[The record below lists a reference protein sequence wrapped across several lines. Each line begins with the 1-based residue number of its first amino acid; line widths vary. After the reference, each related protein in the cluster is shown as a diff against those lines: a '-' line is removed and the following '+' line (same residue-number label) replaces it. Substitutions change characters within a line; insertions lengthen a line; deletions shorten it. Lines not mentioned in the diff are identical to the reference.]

1 MVARFIR
8 SVFDPKELPSDGL
21 PEIALIGR
29 SNVGKSSLINAL
41 AEKKE
46 MARTSSTP
54 GKTQCLNYYE
64 FTLTPTLSRNAGRRS
79 FYLVDMP
86 GYGYAK
92 SSKSSREQ
100 WAGLIEQYFV
110 SRNELRA
117 IGILLDARHIGLE
130 NDKLVMEWLSALEH
144 PWFIVLTKVDKV
156 KQPEISSHEKYLKQE
171 FERAKVVFKTSSKD
185 GKGIRSLRE
194 YLKEQV
200 ASPRGATLR

>member
-1 MVARFIR
+1 MPTRFIK
-8 SVFDPKELPSDGL
+8 SIFDPKELPSDKM
-21 PEIALIGR
+21 PEVALIGR

-46 MARTSSTP
+46 LARTSSTP
-54 GKTQCLNYYE
+54 GKTQCLNYYL
-64 FTLTPTLSRNAGRRS
+64 FDN

-110 SRNELRA
+110 SRSELRS

-130 NDKLVMEWLSALEH
+130 NDRLVMEWLSALEH

-156 KQPEISSHEKYLKQE
+156 KQQDISAHEKYLKQE
-171 FERAKVVFKTSSKD
+171 FERANVVFKTSSKE
-185 GKGIRSLRE
+185 GKGIRTLRQ

-200 ASPRGATLR
+200 ASPRGATSD

>member
-1 MVARFIR
+1 MITQFIR
-8 SVFDPKELPSDGL
+8 SVFDPKELPTDGL

-54 GKTQCLNYYE
+54 GKTQCLNYYL
-64 FTLTPTLSRNAGRRS
+64 FDH

-86 GYGYAK
+86 GYGFAK
-92 SSKSSREQ
+92 ASKSSRFQ
-100 WAGLIEQYFV
+100 WAGLIDRYFM
-110 SRNELRA
+110 SRIELRA
-117 IGILLDARHIGLE
+117 IGILIDARHIGLE
-130 NDKLVMEWLSALEH
+130 NDKLVLEWLSVQEH

-156 KQPEISSHEKYLKQE
+156 KQQDISAHEKYLHEE

-185 GKGIRSLRE
+185 GKGTRALRE
-194 YLKEQV
+194 FLQEQ
-200 ASPRGATLR
+200 AAGTSGATSG